1 MHQVRG
7 RGAGE
12 LLQLA
17 TWCAGQG
24 WSAPIARLE
33 LEQPDV
39 DQVRGRAP
47 AEDLLLQPVEMLRK
61 NATS

>member
-24 WSAPIARLE
+24 WSTLIARLE
-33 LEQPDV
+33 LEQLDV
-39 DQVRGRAP
+39 DQVCTRCAAVRR
-47 AEDLLLQPVEMLRK
+47 RK
-61 NATS
+61 ICCCSR